1 MASTWLTSG
10 AHLLEGP
17 VGAMEVLV
25 DAPAQPRGLAIMA
38 HPQPLLGGSAQHK
51 VPHFLAKAL
60 ADAGWCVLRPN
71 FRGVGRSAGQHDQG
85 EGETQDLLWLVD
97 AARAQTQGLPLAL
110 IGISFGSF
118 VQARVATQ
126 LQTQGHAAQGV
137 VLAAMPFGEVEG
149 GRRYDTPQN
158 IDNAL
163 VVHGELDERV
173 PLTSALDWA
182 RPASQVVS
190 VVPGADHLFTG
201 KLPILRSLILNFLTQ
216 RFPPKHAS
224 E

>member
-1 MASTWLTSG
+1 MA
-10 AHLLEGP
+10 A
-17 VGAMEVLV
+17 
-25 DAPAQPRGLAIMA
+25 
-38 HPQPLLGGSAQHK
+38 
-51 VPHFLAKAL
+51 
-60 ADAGWCVLRPN
+60 
-71 FRGVGRSAGQHDQG
+71 
-85 EGETQDLLWLVD
+85 
-97 AARAQTQGLPLAL
+97 
-110 IGISFGSF
+110 
-118 VQARVATQ
+118 Q

-201 KLPILRSLILNFLTQ
+201 KLPILRSLILNFLDPTLLTQ
-216 RFPPKHAS
+216 TCV
-224 E
+224 